1 MTKTYSKTRIL
12 VESALMIALST
23 VLSMIQIPLMPHGG
37 SITLF
42 SMVPILVMSYRHGAK
57 WGIMTAF
64 VNSLIQL
71 VQGLGN
77 LAYCQTLTA
86 QVGCVLLDYLLA
98 FTVLGF
104 ACRSQSLSAAVPW
117 VSVSVP
123 LWCACC
129 ASCAAFCPVTSSGRT
144 TTTLSAG

>member
-12 VESALMIALST
+12 VEGALMIALST

-104 ACRSQSLSAAVPW
+104 ACLIAKPFRNRTVGVGVSAFV
-117 VSVSVP
+117 VCLLRFSVSYTH
-123 LWCACC
+123 L
-129 ASCAAFCPVTSSGRT
+129 
-144 TTTLSAG
+144 TLPTKLEV